1 MLLQSQCS
9 EAEVEWWCGLSGSLI
24 LRFVGPEASTQ
35 LLGMLSPATLS
46 ANPRLMLLRASTFRE
61 QERLG
66 EAREAALV
74 AANLAE
80 AQNEVSLGASCMLL
94 VARIALD
101 AGDLGAARE
110 SLERLERLPGS
121 LESGSERLL
130 NAYMAVVELQSGN
143 NREAASRSSRVMDS
157 VRAIDD
163 MGSDEAVF
171 TVNCLASIQGL
182 CLGMWSKAAQLMM
195 GLISRD
201 GLSALQR
208 LTVRANLAA
217 AQLELGCLKEA
228 RVLLDDVISHTTA
241 AQLQQF
247 AGHAYGTRSAVLYAM
262 GDAEGGLEDY
272 RECER
277 LLNSHG
283 HDYVRGGERLYAAVG
298 RRAFGLREES
308 LALSEESLLIFERM
322 SSQYVLFKDLP
333 KVELA
338 ASLLSLGDTWTAAR
352 LATEARESLKPN
364 GVQSHLL
371 RADLVLAEAE
381 RREGDTSSSPGRL
394 EAHTDYIMT
403 GSANWLTA
411 MYVRAFPG
419 LLGPL
424 VKALGAESIPLR
436 MLLMLPPE
444 TIDEGL
450 GLAGALV
457 DERDAQVLRR
467 RRGSEA
473 PARSE
478 DEADLVQAATPSY
491 SCYARLFGGL
501 EVTTAVGIVD
511 EEGWRKRKARL
522 LFLILLLKQRQDVP
536 RDVLLERLWPD
547 MDEEH
552 AKRNF
557 YVTWS
562 TMKRALACGGPPS
575 AAKLLVQCT
584 GGVCRIT
591 RHVRTD
597 LDDFD
602 EALAS
607 LRAAAASDDA
617 DVVLSAARRLVEIY
631 RGELLPG
638 DVYEEWFTEV
648 RERTKHDFCDAMMAA
663 ASIAEAHSEA
673 EAALLFLRKASAA
686 DAWREDVYQAMM
698 RCQMNSGQRSRAI
711 ETYLSCRSRL
721 TEDLGID
728 PSVETTRLY
737 QAVLAMEEGS
747 GLSTLA

>member
-1 MLLQSQCS
+1 MTQVLDSIPAS
-9 EAEVEWWCGLSGSLI
+9 VLSG
-24 LRFVGPEASTQ
+24 Q
-35 LLGMLSPATLS
+35 
-46 ANPRLMLLRASTFRE
+46 PRLLLLRATTLRAQEDFRE
-61 QERLG
+61 ALECARL
-66 EAREAALV
+66 AAELSD
-74 AANLAE
+74 ANADSATWTE
-80 AQNEVSLGASCMLL
+80 CMLL
-94 VARIALD
+94 IARLAIDTGRVSDVRDALTALELRLGDRLDPDSARLVNAYLAVAESRSGHFQAAVARAAQVRQAIHSFD
-101 AGDLGAARE
+101 DL
-110 SLERLERLPGS
+110 
-121 LESGSERLL
+121 
-130 NAYMAVVELQSGN
+130 
-143 NREAASRSSRVMDS
+143 
-157 VRAIDD
+157 
-163 MGSDEAVF
+163 GSDEAVF
-171 TVNCLASIQGL
+171 TINCVAAVEGL
-182 CLGMWSKAAQLMM
+182 CCGRWSSAARLM
-195 GLISRD
+195 SSAANRHD
-201 GLSALQR
+201 LSASQR
-208 LTVRANLAA
+208 VLVRANLGACL
-217 AQLELGCLKEA
+217 LELGSLGEA
-228 RVLLDDVISHTTA
+228 LLVLDEVVEATERAGLLQLA
-241 AQLQQF
+241 A
-247 AGHAYGTRSAVLYAM
+247 HARGTRSSARYAL
-262 GDAEGGLEDY
+262 GDVAGGLADY
-272 RECER
+272 QVCEPVLDR
-277 LLNSHG
+277 MS
-283 HDYVRGGERLYAAVG
+283 HDYVRVAERLNAAVS
-298 RRAFGLREES
+298 RRALG
-308 LALSEESLLIFERM
+308 LSEEALALAEQAQLILQDTSGF
-322 SSQYVLFKDLP
+322 LFLSNLVDL
-333 KVELA
+333 EIA
-338 ASLLSLGDTWTAAR
+338 ASLLSLGDSWSAGR
-352 LATEARESLKPN
+352 LAGEAVGTLREA
-364 GVQSHLL
+364 GACSHLL
-371 RADLVLAEAE
+371 RADLVLAEVE
-381 RREGDTSSSPGRL
+381 RREGDFASVVTRL
-394 EAHTDYIMT
+394 AAHSEYVMT

-450 GLAGALV
+450 GLADALV

-478 DEADLVQAATPSY
+478 DEADLNQADAPSY

-501 EVTTAVGIVD
+501 EVTTAVGILD

-602 EALAS
+602 EALAL
-607 LRAAAASDDA
+607 LRAASASDDA
-617 DVVLSAARRLVEIY
+617 GVVLSAARRLVDIY

-638 DVYEEWFTEV
+638 DVYEEWFTEA
-648 RERTKHDFCDAMMAA
+648 RERAKHDFCDAMMAA
-663 ASIAEAHSEA
+663 ASIAESHSEA

-747 GLSTLA
+747 GLSTMA